1 MKTKRTLS
9 LLTAVAMLSLNAF
22 SITASAENTPTANN
36 VTNNY
41 VVEINVAAGSNI
53 ANAAITTTYN
63 INMLEFN
70 SILEGDAIPEASTGW
85 EGYKQYDGL
94 VCCEY
99 YDTANAITAQ
109 GKIAEI
115 RFNSSYNLDD
125 VTNYFDVTYSY
136 LKLADGANVSESYA
150 SVNCYLMG
158 DVNLDGEVTSIDAN
172 LITAHALNNIEPLT
186 GNALLAADVNY
197 DGVVDSIDATM
208 VTRFSVGTLTS
219 FWS

>member
-1 MKTKRTLS
+1 MKKSRIIS
-9 LLTAVAMLSLNAF
+9 MLTAAAMLSLNAF
-22 SITASAENTPTANN
+22 SITASAESTPTANN

-41 VVEINVAAGSNI
+41 VVEINVAANSNI

-70 SILEGDAIPEASTGW
+70 SILEGSAISDASTGW
-85 EGYKQYDGL
+85 DGYKQYDGL

-99 YDTANAITAQ
+99 YDTTNAITSQGQIAQ
-109 GKIAEI
+109 I
-115 RFNSSYNLDD
+115 RFDSSYNLDD

-136 LKLADGANVSESYA
+136 LKLADGTNVSEDYV

-158 DVNLDGEVTSIDAN
+158 DVTFDGQVTEIDAE
-172 LITAHALNNIEPLT
+172 IIALYAVGSLSLS
-186 GNALLAADVNY
+186 GNALRAADVNF
-197 DGVVDSIDATM
+197 DGSIDALDATM
-208 VTRFSVGTLTS
+208 VGRFSVGTLTS

>member
-1 MKTKRTLS
+1 MKRTKIIS
-9 LLTAVAMLSLNAF
+9 MLTAVVMLSLNGF
-22 SITASAENTPTANN
+22 SITASAENTPVPNN
-36 VTNNY
+36 AVNNY

-63 INMLEFN
+63 IDMLEFN
-70 SILEGDAIPEASTGW
+70 SILQGSAIPEASTGW

-99 YDTANAITAQ
+99 YDTTNAIAAQ

-136 LKLADGANVSESYA
+136 LKLANGTNVSESYA

-158 DVNLDGEVTSIDAN
+158 DVDLDGE
-172 LITAHALNNIEPLT
+172 ITAT
-186 GNALLAADVNY
+186 
-197 DGVVDSIDATM
+197 DGDLI
-208 VTRFSVGTLTS
+208 FIQPH
-219 FWS
+219 

>member
-1 MKTKRTLS
+1 MKIKRALS

-22 SITASAENTPTANN
+22 SITASAGNTPVPNN
-36 VTNNY
+36 AVNNY

-53 ANAAITTTYN
+53 ANAAVTTTYN
-63 INMLEFN
+63 IDMLEFN
-70 SILEGDAIPEASTGW
+70 SILQGSAIPEASTGW

-99 YDTANAITAQ
+99 YDTTNAITAQ

-115 RFNSSYNLDD
+115 RFDSAYNLDD

-136 LKLADGANVSESYA
+136 LKLANGTNVSESYA

-158 DVNLDGEVTSIDAN
+158 DVDLDGEVTAADGD
-172 LITAHALNNIEPLT
+172 LITAHALHTATLT

-197 DGVVDSIDATM
+197 DGVVNSIDAAM
-208 VTRFSVGTLTS
+208 VTRFSLGSLTS